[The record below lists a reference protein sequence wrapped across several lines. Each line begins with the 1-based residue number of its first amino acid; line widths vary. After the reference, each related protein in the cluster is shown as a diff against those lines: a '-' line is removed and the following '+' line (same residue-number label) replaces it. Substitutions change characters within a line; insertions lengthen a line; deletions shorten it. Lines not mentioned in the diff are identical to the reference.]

1 MTNKEQQD
9 HEYIAT
15 KQSFKIQGALED
27 VEELLDVADEVL
39 NGEAVDSENQNIQ
52 KVHTVLRSIKKLTT
66 KMHDHNKVMR
76 TSIKNLTPTKHRR
89 SSHILNLLN
98 VEDQNVATN
107 QPSFKESSNVA
118 IAEKIADPIITQARR
133 LAALEKEHNRLG
145 EQLVFSN
152 SGHISQVRS
161 TYYNDRM
168 NEIDYEI
175 DAVKLIIPFTK
186 ATELEG
192 AAIQLALLC
201 HLTDSLVYEKG
212 YEAHRK
218 RLLYS
223 IMDVIM
229 QNVSLRP
236 EDVAIDKL
244 MPMHLNPWVGIDE
257 IVDKVEASLSHA

>member
-1 MTNKEQQD
+1 MTNLEQ
-9 HEYIAT
+9 ENN
-15 KQSFKIQGALED
+15 
-27 VEELLDVADEVL
+27 EESTNLGIYLKVHHHCNELKWLSTDIERLLNIADEVL
-39 NGEAVDSENQNIQ
+39 AGIDYKNEDVQ
-52 KVHTVLRSIKKLTT
+52 KIDTMLRSIERARAKICEHSRDILQAVSVECVGET
-66 KMHDHNKVMR
+66 N
-76 TSIKNLTPTKHRR
+76 TP
-89 SSHILNLLN
+89 
-98 VEDQNVATN
+98 
-107 QPSFKESSNVA
+107 QPSKADDNATTASSTA
-118 IAEKIADPIITQARR
+118 ATPIITQARR

-257 IVDKVEASLSHA
+257 IVAKVEASISHA